1 MIEAVGDEYWPTYFS
16 TLDRLL
22 APGGTVAVQAILM
35 SHDRYLAT
43 RRSFSWIQ
51 KYIFP
56 GGMIPSLHAIE
67 TVAAE
72 HTTLRVTATHH
83 FGRHYAETLRRW
95 RTAFLAAWPQ
105 VADLGFDT
113 TFQRMWEL
121 YLAYSEAGFN
131 AGYLD
136 VAQIRLRRVAG

>member
-1 MIEAVGDEYWPTYFS
+1 
-16 TLDRLL
+16 
-22 APGGTVAVQAILM
+22 M

-43 RRSFSWIQ
+43 RRSFSWNQ

-72 HTTLRVTATHH
+72 HTGLRVTATQH
-83 FGRHYAETLRRW
+83 FGAHYAETLRRW
-95 RTAFLAAWPQ
+95 RATFIAAWPH

-113 TFQRMWEL
+113 TFRRMWEL
-121 YLAYSEAGFN
+121 YLGYSEAGFN

-136 VAQIRLRRVAG
+136 VAQIRLQRVAR